1 MSAQGGSTKSL
12 KPRSGKRG
20 LRTPLK
26 RLATA
31 GVFLL
36 VYLLFAVVYLDGSE
50 APGQDDNIVA
60 LALGAAVVTALGAL
74 SAPLLPLL
82 LKGTTAYTK
91 KQSSRSRSHQSH
103 K

>member
-26 RLATA
+26 RYVVA

-36 VYLLFAVVYLDGSE
+36 VYLLFAVVVLDGSE
-50 APGQDDNIVA
+50 APGQDDNILA
-60 LALGAAVVTALGAL
+60 LAVGAVVVTALGAW

-82 LKGTTAYTK
+82 LKGAGSQPK